1 MSSTR
6 PLTRP
11 ASPGPRL
18 GYLPGLDGLRGVA
31 VAAVIAYHANKSWLP
46 GGFLGVEVFFVIS
59 GYLITV
65 LLIAERE
72 RNGSVAL
79 GQFWLRRA
87 RRLLPALAVTLVGV
101 SVHAA
106 LFAREELGQLRG
118 DVVASLGY
126 VVNWFQ
132 VWTGS
137 SYFSE
142 LEFVPLRHLWSLAV
156 EEQFYLLWP
165 LIMVAVMAWGRR
177 RWSRLALWMLAAS
190 VVSALAMAVLYRSGP
205 VGTVEQTPA
214 QYLSLFGRDVA
225 RLDLV
230 YLSTLTRSGGL
241 LLGAALAMVWQ
252 PWALRRGP
260 IAQHGRLFDVV
271 GVVGVTLL
279 ALAHWQLSD
288 VIVGEDGRR
297 GNDWLFRGGFWLV
310 GLASLMVIAAVSHP
324 RTWFGGTAGLG
335 NVVFRW
341 VGTRSYGLYLYHWP
355 IFQMS
360 RRVAGVPLSPTR
372 FVVLCVV
379 TGVVAEVSYRFVE
392 TPIREGHL
400 GAWVRR
406 VMSAL
411 DGRTRATRRR
421 LVAGVTAGSA
431 LVAFSG
437 ISLVTAEV
445 TLNEIQESVEA
456 GQIATVDLLET
467 VATTP
472 TTPTTVAAVSATTL
486 PGQPAVPSPPDP
498 SVQTTTTQPRPV
510 IDVIA
515 IGDSV
520 MLGAASPLRE
530 LGYVVDAEVSRQFKA
545 GVDIVTFLNDLEVL
559 GNVVIVHLGTN
570 GPTSTTTLDA
580 FFEQVSMVPLV
591 LVLTTRVDKPW
602 QDANNTLIR
611 AVPERWNNVT
621 VLDWHELSAGQ
632 RDWFYGD
639 NTHLRPAGARAYS
652 ELIAQAIGRA

>member
-1 MSSTR
+1 MM
-6 PLTRP
+6 RP
-11 ASPGPRL
+11 ASPEPRL

-72 RNGSVAL
+72 RSGSVAL

-101 SVHAA
+101 TVHAA
-106 LFAREELGQLRG
+106 LFAREALGQLRG
-118 DVVASLGY
+118 DVVASVAY
-126 VVNWFQ
+126 IMNWFQ
-132 VWTGS
+132 MWTGS

-190 VVSALAMAVLYRSGP
+190 MAAAVAMAVLYRSGP
-205 VGTVEQTPA
+205 VGTVEQTPG
-214 QYLSLFGRDVA
+214 QYLSLFGREVA

-252 PWALRRGP
+252 PWALRRAP
-260 IAQHGRLFDVV
+260 IAQHGRLFDLV
-271 GVVGVTLL
+271 GVAGLGVL

-310 GLASLMVIAAVSHP
+310 GVATIMVIAAVSHP
-324 RTWFGGTAGLG
+324 RTWFGGRRGLG
-335 NVVFRW
+335 NAVFAW

-360 RRVAGVPLSPTR
+360 RRVAGVPLSPMR
-372 FVVLCVV
+372 FVVLCAV
-379 TGVVAEVSYRFVE
+379 TGVVAEVSYRAVE
-392 TPIREGHL
+392 TPIRQGHL
-400 GAWVRR
+400 GAWLRR
-406 VMSAL
+406 VLSAL
-411 DGRTRATRRR
+411 DARTRATRRR
-421 LVAGVTAGSA
+421 LVAGVAAVAG

-456 GQIATVDLLET
+456 GQVATVDLLET
-467 VATTP
+467 VSTIPPPP
-472 TTPTTVAAVSATTL
+472 TTAAAVSATTL
-486 PGQPAVPSPPDP
+486 PGQPAVPSPSD
-498 SVQTTTTQPRPV
+498 QGAQTTTTTQPLPV

-520 MLGAASPLRE
+520 MLGAAAQLRE

-545 GVDIVTFLNDLEVL
+545 GVDIVTFLNDLGVL

-570 GPTSTTTLDA
+570 GPTSTATLDS
-580 FFEQVSMVPLV
+580 FFAQVADVALV

-602 QDANNTLIR
+602 QDANNALIR
-611 AVPERWNNVT
+611 SVPERWNNVT
-621 VLDWHELSAGQ
+621 VLDWHEVSAGQ
-632 RDWFYGD
+632 REWFYSD

-652 ELIAQAIGRA
+652 ALIAQAIGRA